1 MLLTLLG
8 FPWAIALWA
17 PLSLVRPSYPICV
30 FCHLL
35 TREARQLAEA
45 IHTTPDTDFGEPD
58 IDDNQSILLA
68 DTSTHHLSQQNEELF
83 AVEGSDSD
91 EEAGVGPDR
100 GRVGEHEPED
110 SEDGN
115 DDGSEHDGDRHGL
128 MGNAH
133 ARRSWVDLADIE
145 ENPVQ
150 NGGSRPGRG
159 NLSAKAGLIL
169 VRHPLSLVFLR
180 VTHSHTFSACAHCRV
195 YKTSLSLFRNFSSR
209 A

>member
-17 PLSLVRPSYPICV
+17 PLSLVRPSHPICV

-91 EEAGVGPDR
+91 DSDEEAGT
-100 GRVGEHEPED
+100 GRDHGKVGEHEPED

-169 VRHPLSLVFLR
+169 VRHSLSLVF
-180 VTHSHTFSACAHCRV
+180 F
-195 YKTSLSLFRNFSSR
+195 KGNSLSYFFGMCAL
-209 A
+209 